1 MLNVTATLGSGGFFM
16 PAVGVPPDIRYNA
29 PFARE
34 SLMAKLLF
42 RLNGVGEDEADDVRA
57 LLAEHQ
63 VDTYETDAGRWR
75 ISVAAIWLRDDQDY
89 ERARGLID
97 AYQQER
103 TERLR
108 QAFNAQLQSGEIPGL
123 AQRFRE
129 RPVDFILVAV
139 AILFITGLM
148 LWPFFTVFS

>member
-1 MLNVTATLGSGGFFM
+1 
-16 PAVGVPPDIRYNA
+16 
-29 PFARE
+29 
-34 SLMAKLLF
+34 MAKLLF

-97 AYQQER
+97 AYQRER

-139 AILFITGLM
+139 AILFIAGLM